1 VDTIVLIDDSIVRG
15 TTLKQSVITMLSR
28 FKPKKIVI
36 VSSCPQIRYPDCYG
50 IDMSK
55 IGDFITF
62 QACIELL
69 KETGRESLIQEVY
82 EKSKSELEKP
92 KILIRNIVKELYDN
106 FTDDEISKKISQMVK
121 GGSECEVEV
130 VYQSL
135 EGLHKSLPKHYGD
148 WYFSG
153 DYPTNG
159 GMMVVN
165 KSFINYFEGKNL
177 RSY

>member
-1 VDTIVLIDDSIVRG
+1 M
-15 TTLKQSVITMLSR
+15 KQSVITMLSR

-92 KILIRNIVKELYDN
+92 KILIRNIVKELYDL
-106 FTDDEISKKISQMVK
+106 FTEDEISKKISQMVK
-121 GGSECEVEV
+121 GDINCEVEV
-130 VYQSL
+130 VYQTID
-135 EGLHKSLPKHYGD
+135 GLRKSLPSRYGD

-153 DYPTNG
+153 DYPTSG